1 MILNIKIILMTFNFL
16 LDLIICPID
25 DDTIHL
31 HFTYHDVSILRHE
44 YFIFHN
50 KLTFTN
56 YLPHPVHL
64 LPSPSCYPKVSW
76 IRSILHEVHHDLDCQ
91 HQSLCES
98 HL

>member
-25 DDTIHL
+25 DDTI

-64 LPSPSCYPKVSW
+64 LPSPSCYPKVFW